1 MVLVP
6 LLNLGSREAEA
17 FCGHLPLSHSS
28 SSEPKSGGDL
38 MAADFPQPVPELTS
52 HPSKRG
58 PYLAA
63 RNHPCGL
70 TEKEVEVLKL
80 MVKGTNNVG
89 IAGTLKRSRRTI
101 EHHVSGILTKLGVT
115 NRMEAALRALSDPRL
130 LQTDRTKIR

>member
-1 MVLVP
+1 
-6 LLNLGSREAEA
+6 
-17 FCGHLPLSHSS
+17 
-28 SSEPKSGGDL
+28 
-38 MAADFPQPVPELTS
+38 MAIDFPQPEPALTS

-70 TEKEVEVLKL
+70 TEKEVAVLKL
-80 MVKGTNNVG
+80 LVNGASNIQ
-89 IAGTLKRSRRTI
+89 IAGTLMRSRRTI
-101 EHHVSGILTKLGVT
+101 EHHVSGILVKLGVA